1 MWTRPTRGKRTSRN
15 IMWMATILCIL
26 GKFNNH
32 ITLCREILDNRYII
46 LKKMGWGHFSTVWL
60 AFNFK
65 DKRLYALK
73 VMRSQLRYQ
82 DHGLEEETLN
92 RVIAENHDNPLWVKS
107 LKERIKGE
115 ERG

>member
-1 MWTRPTRGKRTSRN
+1 
-15 IMWMATILCIL
+15 MATILCIL

-92 RVIAENHDNPLWVKS
+92 RVIADNHDNPLWVKS
-107 LKERIKGE
+107 LKDRIKGE